1 MKRVSGTL
9 LLVGLL
15 VTSGCLGFITGEEAL
30 TFQSGQASVSQQALS
45 ETGYEETRAEEQV
58 VRRNF
63 SGRQV
68 KVTNQVVEYK
78 RQATLPVLG
87 TQEFA
92 RFTVLATPK
101 VDVAGQTFNPL
112 AKMSNRELAQQLQEK
127 YETIRNVEP
136 KGNRS
141 VTVLGESVT
150 VSKFSAK
157 ATTVGGNQMD
167 VYLHI
172 AQAKT
177 DNDFVIAIAVYPQNL
192 EGEQAKVDTLLEG
205 IQHSP
210 PEN

>member
-1 MKRVSGTL
+1 MKRVTTTL
-9 LLVGLL
+9 LLVGML
-15 VTSGCLGFITGEEAL
+15 VSSGCIGFLTGEEAL
-30 TFQSGQASVSQQALS
+30 TFESGQATVSQQALS
-45 ETGYEETRAEEQV
+45 ETGYEKTRAEEQV

-68 KVTNQVVEYK
+68 KVTNQLVEYK
-78 RQATLPVLG
+78 RQASLPMLG
-87 TQEFA
+87 TKEFA
-92 RFTVLATPK
+92 RFTVMATPK
-101 VDVAGQTFNPL
+101 VSVAGQTFNPV

-127 YETIRNVEP
+127 YKTIKNIELE
-136 KGNRS
+136 GNRS

-177 DNDFVIAIAVYPQNL
+177 DHDFVIAIAVYPQKL
-192 EGEQAKVDTLLEG
+192 EGEQGRVDTLLEG